1 MTVMLTITA
10 ALSWEAQAARA
21 GQAIAGR
28 GRVRLLTSGV
38 GPDRARDAAEETL
51 ERYTPSHVISIGVAG
66 GLTNTLRRPSITLP
80 TSIIRQTD
88 GAVFQPDE
96 QLRKQTIRLLNRAD
110 IFWQSVTSITTPEIL
125 FTKPEKRAAAD
136 SGAEI
141 VQMEDAEWAE
151 VCAQAG
157 IPFACVRVVM
167 DALDDDIPTEV
178 VQWRGQ
184 PSALDIAVGAF
195 RRPRLLREL
204 VSLGLQRQA
213 AIQEL
218 ERAMTVIIP
227 ALAPD
232 KAPDNAPDNASK
244 SAAEQTSGRTTAQID

>member
-1 MTVMLTITA
+1 MLTITA
-10 ALSWEAQAARA
+10 ALPWEAQAARA

-28 GRVRLLTSGV
+28 GRVRIITSGV
-38 GPDRARDAAEETL
+38 GPQRARDAAEEAV
-51 ERYTPSHVISIGVAG
+51 ESSPSQVISIGVAG

-80 TSIIRQTD
+80 ASIIRQTD
-88 GAVFQPDE
+88 GAVFQPDAH
-96 QLRKQTIRLLNRAD
+96 LRREVVRLLNRAD

-125 FTKPEKRAAAD
+125 FTRPEKSAAAD

-151 VCAQAG
+151 VCAEAD

-167 DALDDDIPTEV
+167 DALDDDIPNEV
-178 VQWRGQ
+178 VQWRGK
-184 PSALDIAVGAF
+184 PSAMDIALGTI
-195 RRPRLLREL
+195 RRPGLLREL
-204 VSLGLQRQA
+204 VSLGWQRQS

-227 ALAPD
+227 ALTPD
-232 KAPDNAPDNASK
+232 RVNAEVD
-244 SAAEQTSGRTTAQID
+244 

>member
-1 MTVMLTITA
+1 MLTITA
-10 ALSWEAQAARA
+10 ALPWEAQAARA

-28 GRVRLLTSGV
+28 GRVRIITSGV
-38 GPDRARDAAEETL
+38 GPARARDAAEESI
-51 ERYTPSHVISIGVAG
+51 ERDSPSNVISIGVAG

-88 GAVFQPDE
+88 GAVFQTDE

-151 VCAQAG
+151 VCAAAD

-167 DALDDDIPTEV
+167 DALDDDIPNEV
-178 VQWRGQ
+178 VQWRGK
-184 PSALDIAVGAF
+184 PSALDIAVGTI
-195 RRPRLLREL
+195 RRPGLLREL
-204 VSLGLQRQA
+204 ISLGLQRQSA
-213 AIQEL
+213 MQEL
-218 ERAMTVIIP
+218 ERAMTLIIP

-232 KAPDNAPDNASK
+232 LVP
-244 SAAEQTSGRTTAQID
+244 EQVD

>member
-1 MTVMLTITA
+1 MLTITA
-10 ALSWEAQAARA
+10 ALPWEAQAARA

-28 GRVRLLTSGV
+28 GRVRILTTGV
-38 GPDRARDAAEETL
+38 GPDRARDAAEEAL
-51 ERYTPSHVISIGVAG
+51 ERHKTSHVISIGVAG

-88 GAVFQPDE
+88 GATFQPDD

-110 IFWQSVTSITTPEIL
+110 IFWQSVTSITTPDIL
-125 FTKPEKRAAAD
+125 FTRPEKKAAAD

-151 VCAQAG
+151 ACAKAD
-157 IPFACVRVVM
+157 IPFVSVRVVM
-167 DALDDDIPTEV
+167 DALDDDIPNEV
-178 VQWRGQ
+178 VQWRGK

-195 RRPRLLREL
+195 RRPRLLPEL
-204 VSLGLQRQA
+204 ISLGLQRQSA
-213 AIQEL
+213 MQEL
-218 ERAMTVIIP
+218 ERAMTLIIP

-232 KAPDNAPDNASK
+232 QPD
-244 SAAEQTSGRTTAQID
+244 SGE